1 MFSIVVPLYNK
12 EKSVPRAIESVLE
25 QSYTNFELIIVNDGS
40 TDDSLNVVGNI
51 KDERIK
57 IINKKNG
64 GVSSARNVGIEN
76 ANSEWICFLD
86 ADDYWKQNHLE
97 VIAEL
102 QSKYK
107 EGKLYSTLVCENSEK
122 GIEFIENSLTDNYEG
137 YIDNYFSLASKGTIF
152 HSSSVCVSKKALLE
166 IGSFDPNLKHGEDLD
181 VWFKLMM
188 KNKAVIRK
196 VGTAVYD
203 LLGENRA
210 MHLKCSYEKHL
221 LSKIDNYRSD
231 KVPYLNEF
239 IDYYILRNSI
249 PYYFS
254 EDKNKVYPALLN
266 VKIKKETQ
274 LIWKF
279 IYSKKNFQINYILY
293 RFYKRLRLVF

>member
-12 EKSVPRAIESVLE
+12 EKSVSRAIESVFG
-25 QSYTNFELIIVNDGS
+25 QTYGDFELIIVNDGS
-40 TDDSLNVVGNI
+40 TDNSLGVVEKI

-76 ANSEWICFLD
+76 ANTDWICFLD
-86 ADDYWKQNHLE
+86 ADDYWKPNHLE
-97 VIAEL
+97 IIAEL
-102 QSKYK
+102 KSKYQS
-107 EGKLYSTLVCENSEK
+107 GQIYSTLVCENSEK
-122 GIEFIENSLTDNYEG
+122 GIEFIENSLPDNFEG
-137 YIDNYFSLASKGTIF
+137 FIGNYFSLASKGTIF

-166 IGSFDPNLKHGEDLD
+166 IGCFDTNLKHGEDLD

-188 KNKAVIRK
+188 NNIAVVK
-196 VGTAVYD
+196 KTGTAVYD

-210 MHLKCSYEKHL
+210 MHSKCSYEKHL
-221 LSKIDNYRSD
+221 LSKINHYRSI
-231 KVPYLNEF
+231 KVNNLNEF
-239 IDYYILRNSI
+239 IDYYLLRNSV

-254 EDKNKVYPALLN
+254 ADKNKVYPALYN
-266 VKIKKETQ
+266 VKIKKETK

-279 IYSKKNFQINYILY
+279 IYSEKLYQINFLLY
-293 RFYKRLRLVF
+293 RIYKKFRFIF